1 MQMQISQMSLV
12 CAPGQERFFHSL
24 CMSVYLAKHALLDN
38 YFYCSMYDVD
48 GNGWIDLREMTRIVK
63 SIYKMMGPNQVQNLQ
78 YQDYFWASKCVN
90 CSGFRPW
97 LTSSRLLRKGRRTFS
112 IGWTSTATVGWPGR
126 SLSGPAS
133 MTATSPSYWV
143 PSRSSNEAFLFF
155 TSNNSLSSLNFRD
168 DINESDIFWRF
179 WRL

>member
-1 MQMQISQMSLV
+1 M
-12 CAPGQERFFHSL
+12 
-24 CMSVYLAKHALLDN
+24 LDN
-38 YFYCSMYDVD
+38 YFYFSMYDVD

-78 YQDYFWASKCVN
+78 YQADFWASKCAN
-90 CSGFRPW
+90 GSGFRPW

-133 MTATSPSYWV
+133 MTTTLLNSSV
-143 PSRSSNEAFLFF
+143 PSEYWESYIILWILNRCRKSISRF
-155 TSNNSLSSLNFRD
+155 TSRKIFSKYLKTYLFQAIDRWYSLAHSLS
-168 DINESDIFWRF
+168 
-179 WRL
+179 